1 LIPANIADRPD
12 SENGKGAVDAMN
24 EDENAFTANPD
35 ADERAAAFQEP
46 RFDEEGSSS
55 SDEIP
60 TISDEMLHRD
70 RVDFE
75 AGMKV
80 FPAITLALMLACAAV
95 YMRQLWIGGLDN
107 LGRVVA
113 TGALERDRVQA
124 GELWRLISSGFMHA
138 NAEHLIGNLVMLYV
152 LGMACE
158 HAFGRGPFLFLY
170 LAGCASGS
178 LLAMTSAQPMVGASG
193 AILGLAGALITMI
206 GSHRRKIE
214 LRDHRVSIVLAVWA
228 VYTLFLG
235 AFNPIVSN
243 SAHLGGLL
251 GGSILGLLLG
261 PVILEEGPNTDKRL
275 IPKLETGVAV
285 LVLASAAF
293 LFLPHLR

>member
-1 LIPANIADRPD
+1 
-12 SENGKGAVDAMN
+12 MN
-24 EDENAFTANPD
+24 EDENAFAAQPGAED
-35 ADERAAAFQEP
+35 LAADSQER
-46 RFDEEGSSS
+46 RRDEGGSSS

-75 AGMKV
+75 AGMRV
-80 FPAITLALMLACAAV
+80 FPPVTLALMLACAAV
-95 YMRQLWIGGLDN
+95 YIRQLWIGGLDN

-152 LGMACE
+152 VGMACE
-158 HAFGRGPFLFLY
+158 HAFGPGPFLFLY
-170 LAGCASGS
+170 LAGCVSGS
-178 LLAMTSAQPMVGASG
+178 LLAMTSKQPMVGASG
-193 AILGLAGALITMI
+193 AILGLAGSLITMI
-206 GSHRRKIE
+206 GSHRRNIE

-235 AFNPIVSN
+235 VFSPIVSN
-243 SAHLGGLL
+243 LVLLGGLL
-251 GGSILGLLLG
+251 GGSILGLLLV
-261 PVILEEGPNTDKRL
+261 PVILKDGPEAENRL
-275 IPKLETGVAV
+275 IPKLETAVAI
-285 LVLASAAF
+285 LALAWAAL